1 MSDQTSFSRLT
12 LRLILTLIIAAIFTT
27 TPLVLLFAPSQP
39 VSSSNLPAIQSS
51 WQADYRAESV
61 PPVFAPL
68 RLPDFNI
75 HPAVKHFYLLLISL
89 Q

>member
-61 PPVFAPL
+61 
-68 RLPDFNI
+68 
-75 HPAVKHFYLLLISL
+75 
-89 Q
+89 